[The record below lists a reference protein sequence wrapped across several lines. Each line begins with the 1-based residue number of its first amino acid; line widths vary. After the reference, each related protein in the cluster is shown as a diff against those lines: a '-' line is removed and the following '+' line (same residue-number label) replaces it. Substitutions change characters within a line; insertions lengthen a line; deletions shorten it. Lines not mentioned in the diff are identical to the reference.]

1 MMPHPLD
8 RYELEKT
15 RQQQVWETAEQDR
28 QVREAAEKRQQRTAP
43 LLPRVGALRG
53 MLALWQKVMPAWAN
67 RRISSQTQAPARRC
81 QKPAASALHHPR
93 LQPTGTRHPHC
104 A

>member
-1 MMPHPLD
+1 
-8 RYELEKT
+8 
-15 RQQQVWETAEQDR
+15 
-28 QVREAAEKRQQRTAP
+28 
-43 LLPRVGALRG
+43 
-53 MLALWQKVMPAWAN
+53 MPAWAN